1 MKRKRTEEEKIRY
14 INNNLNKILET
25 DIKNMYKH
33 GIIPVD
39 TMYRKLRLL
48 QYNEDLEKYKK
59 GEIKCKPL
67 LNEIA
72 DEMGKSKAYISKYIG
87 NNEINITYKMYFQE
101 WLLSKGEDIVSY
113 FETNIQ
119 DCFFEKI
126 CDLMYDISINEYEI
140 DKKITPGTAENYW
153 SNLMS
158 GRVIKDKIIGDN
170 RDEVV
175 ISFDVSCNSFIIEG
189 GRTDTETGSHRKIKK
204 LLNKKEGFIND
215 IFCAL
220 KNIYRVEDT
229 YFINKTGFASL
240 TYCIMLLSYVDICKK
255 SSRFINQ

>member
-1 MKRKRTEEEKIRY
+1 
-14 INNNLNKILET
+14 
-25 DIKNMYKH
+25 MYKH

-87 NNEINITYKMYFQE
+87 DNEINITYKMYFQE
-101 WLLSKGEDIVSY
+101 WLLSKGEEIVSY

-140 DKKITPGTAENYW
+140 DKKITSGTAENYW

-158 GRVIKDKIIGDN
+158 GRVIKDKIIEDN

-175 ISFDVSCNSFIIEG
+175 ISFDSFNKSFILNG
-189 GRTDTETGSHRKIKK
+189 GRTDRETGAHRKIKK
-204 LLNKKEGFIND
+204 TIKKEKGFIKK
-215 IFCAL
+215 IFNEL
-220 KNIYRVEDT
+220 KIIYRVEDI
-229 YFINKTGFASL
+229 YFINKTGFGSL
-240 TYCIMLLSYVDICKK
+240 TYCIMLLSYVDIYKK
-255 SSRFINQ
+255 SSRFINR

>member
-87 NNEINITYKMYFQE
+87 DNEINITYKMYFQE
-101 WLLSKGEDIVSY
+101 WLLSKGEEIVSY

-119 DCFFEKI
+119 DCF
-126 CDLMYDISINEYEI
+126 L
-140 DKKITPGTAENYW
+140 KKY
-153 SNLMS
+153 
-158 GRVIKDKIIGDN
+158 VI
-170 RDEVV
+170 
-175 ISFDVSCNSFIIEG
+175 
-189 GRTDTETGSHRKIKK
+189 
-204 LLNKKEGFIND
+204 
-215 IFCAL
+215 
-220 KNIYRVEDT
+220 
-229 YFINKTGFASL
+229 
-240 TYCIMLLSYVDICKK
+240 
-255 SSRFINQ
+255 